1 MKIIVC
7 LIGKIFRDALYS
19 VLSGIAEDFLC
30 WCFEF
35 AKNVVTNE
43 VVNDIFRWCFEFFL
57 SLL

>member
-19 VLSGIAEDFLC
+19 VLSGIAEDFL
-30 WCFEF
+30 
-35 AKNVVTNE
+35 
-43 VVNDIFRWCFEFFL
+43 RWSFEFFI